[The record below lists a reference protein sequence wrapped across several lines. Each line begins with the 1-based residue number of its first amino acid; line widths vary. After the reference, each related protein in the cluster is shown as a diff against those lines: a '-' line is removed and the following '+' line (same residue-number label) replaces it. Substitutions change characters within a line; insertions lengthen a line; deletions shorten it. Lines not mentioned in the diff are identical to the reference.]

1 MSVKKVSSSK
11 EVITSS
17 EIQVLYEQLYT
28 FLMEFLWEFPVV
40 QTLAN
45 LEIAIFKRFPDKEEI
60 QKYLRELKSDISST
74 YNELAEDDE
83 VEFKETFEEL
93 EQAVEDFDA
102 ENTGVELY
110 SVEEFIADDD
120 VEATSDI
127 EIPEEDTKTKFKI
140 GDIKKT
146 TKEERELQ
154 EEAMRTLS
162 NPFEN
167 NEEET

>member
-28 FLMEFLWEFPVV
+28 FLMDFLWEFPVV

-93 EQAVEDFDA
+93 EQAVEDFDP

-110 SVEEFIADDD
+110 SVNEFIDED
-120 VEATSDI
+120 VEAASEI
-127 EIPEEDTKTKFKI
+127 EMPEEDNRKKFKV
-140 GDIKKT
+140 GNIKKT

-154 EEAMRTLS
+154 EEATNTLS
-162 NPFEN
+162 NPFER
-167 NEEET
+167 EE